1 MVYLELDT
9 THAVTNDD
17 TAKTDSVCERHNYI
31 LRGTFNNTKDNCID
45 TETIRAIDGSQ
56 DK

>member
-9 THAVTNDD
+9 SHAVTNDD
-17 TAKTDSVCERHNYI
+17 TTKTDSVCGQHNYI
-31 LRGTFNNTKDNCID
+31 LRGTFDNTKDNCID
-45 TETIRAIDGSQ
+45 TETIQAIDGSQ